1 VFTAALIAFLTLAS
15 TADLPPALVVRAP
28 ADAPAAQKL
37 ASALSERMPAVRVV
51 AGAAEDAPAG
61 PDDLV
66 VALVPGEPSWD
77 LVVERRGAQALKR
90 SLPAGSPGPDAAFFV
105 ACAAVVERY
114 LQDIEWKGR
123 PQSIAPAAIAEPKP
137 APAPPPVIAPPPE
150 PEPVPLGWSV
160 GASVAGASGLAG
172 SVQQAVVAGQAQ
184 RRDGFWRIGPAID
197 VSVRRVNLMASLRAQ
212 MYVPQGNR
220 VATNRGDGRPEQT
233 GQLQDLAASASLAGG
248 YCWGIELS
256 LCGGLQLGWRGTYA
270 WGQSGSA
277 SESDLFRWQLAGSN
291 AFLAG
296 LLARL
301 SYRLPASLE
310 LRAQLA
316 ANGFFGDDG
325 FRIEGDPD
333 PVLMP
338 PRFELGLSL
347 GLARRVP

>member
-1 VFTAALIAFLTLAS
+1 
-15 TADLPPALVVRAP
+15 
-28 ADAPAAQKL
+28 
-37 ASALSERMPAVRVV
+37 
-51 AGAAEDAPAG
+51 
-61 PDDLV
+61 
-66 VALVPGEPSWD
+66 
-77 LVVERRGAQALKR
+77 
-90 SLPAGSPGPDAAFFV
+90 
-105 ACAAVVERY
+105 
-114 LQDIEWKGR
+114 
-123 PQSIAPAAIAEPKP
+123 
-137 APAPPPVIAPPPE
+137 
-150 PEPVPLGWSV
+150 
-160 GASVAGASGLAG
+160 
-172 SVQQAVVAGQAQ
+172 
-184 RRDGFWRIGPAID
+184 
-197 VSVRRVNLMASLRAQ
+197 MASLRAQ